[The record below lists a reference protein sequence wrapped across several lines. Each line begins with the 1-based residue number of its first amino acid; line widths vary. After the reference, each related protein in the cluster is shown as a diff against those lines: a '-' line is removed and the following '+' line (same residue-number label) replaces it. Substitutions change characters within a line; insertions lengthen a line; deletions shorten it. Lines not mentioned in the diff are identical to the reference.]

1 MSDAPTRG
9 GVYPYH
15 GIRRGHFLVVS
26 LDALNRAGTAIVAE
40 ISGDVPTTDT
50 RALLAIRLADA
61 DPLPGSWVLCWHLNY
76 LRTDRLNSAK
86 SPGQVSPETMERV
99 VGAIRAI
106 VES

>member
-1 MSDAPTRG
+1 M
-9 GVYPYH
+9 
-15 GIRRGHFLVVS
+15 
-26 LDALNRAGTAIVAE
+26 
-40 ISGDVPTTDT
+40 
-50 RALLAIRLADA
+50 
-61 DPLPGSWVLCWHLNY
+61 PGSWVLCWHLNY